1 MLIIT
6 NSMKKIIFDKLF
18 TDIIIFFLICSITL
32 TSIVWIL
39 QAVNFLDIVSEDGHG
54 LVTYFSFTTLNIPKI
69 FNKLMLLSIFL
80 SIFYIF
86 SNYEEKNQL
95 VIFWINGISKTKFL
109 NKIILF
115 SILFFF
121 ISLSV
126 SYYVVPYTQ
135 NKARSFIRMSNL
147 DFFPSLIKPRKFIDT
162 VENFTIFLD
171 NKSNQKID
179 KILIKDSSNTDNSQL
194 IISKSG
200 KIINDE
206 NNKFLQLEKGIIIN
220 FSNNNLTSFNFE
232 KTNIDLSQYQ
242 TKTIT
247 APKIQEIKSL
257 VLFKCISLLLKDKNT
272 NIKISNLSC
281 NNNFYKNLVQ
291 ELYKRTILPFYIPL
305 IFIIAGFLVLKSKNN
320 PNYKFFKTI
329 VFLSGI
335 LFIIFSQISVNLVS
349 KSNFVGL
356 IIILIPLILIL
367 SSYIIFL
374 NKTKTSS

>member
-1 MLIIT
+1 
-6 NSMKKIIFDKLF
+6 MKKVIFDKLF
-18 TDIIIFFLICSITL
+18 TDIIVFFLICSITL

-54 LVTYFSFTTLNIPKI
+54 LLTYFSYTSLNIPKI

-109 NKIILF
+109 NRIILF
-115 SILFFF
+115 SILFLL
-121 ISLSV
+121 ISLSI

-135 NKARSFIRMSNL
+135 NKARSFIRSSNL

-171 NKSNQKID
+171 NKNNQNIN
-179 KILIKDSSNTDNSQL
+179 KILIKDSSKNSNSQL

-200 KIINDE
+200 NIINNE

-242 TKTIT
+242 TKTTI
-247 APKIQEIKSL
+247 APKIQEIKSQIII
-257 VLFKCISLLLKDKNT
+257 KCISLLLKDKNT
-272 NIKISNLSC
+272 NINISNLSC
-281 NNNFYKNLVQ
+281 NNSFYKNLIQ

-305 IFIIAGFLVLKSKNN
+305 LFIIATFLILKSKNN
-320 PNYKFFKTI
+320 LNYKFFKI
-329 VFLSGI
+329 KIF
-335 LFIIFSQISVNLVS
+335 FIRNFISYIFS
-349 KSNFVGL
+349 NF
-356 IIILIPLILIL
+356 
-367 SSYIIFL
+367 S
-374 NKTKTSS
+374 

>member
-1 MLIIT
+1 
-6 NSMKKIIFDKLF
+6 MKKVIFDKLL
-18 TDIIIFFLICSITL
+18 TDIIIFFLLCSITL

-54 LVTYFSFTTLNIPKI
+54 LLTYFSYTFLNIPKI
-69 FNKLMLLSIFL
+69 FNKLMLLAIFL

-121 ISLSV
+121 ISLCV

-135 NKARSFIRMSNL
+135 NKARSFIRISNL

-171 NKSNQKID
+171 NKSNQKIN
-179 KILIKDSSNTDNSQL
+179 KILIKDSSNTSNSQL

-200 KIINDE
+200 NIINDE
-206 NNKFLQLEKGIIIN
+206 NNKFLQLKKGVIIN
-220 FSNNNLTSFNFE
+220 FSNKNLTSFNFE
-232 KTNIDLSQYQ
+232 ETNIDLSQYQ

-247 APKIQEIKSL
+247 TPKIQEIKSL
-257 VLFKCISLLLKDKNT
+257 VLIKCISLLLKGNNT
-272 NIKISNLSC
+272 NIQIANLSC
-281 NNNFYKNLVQ
+281 NKNFYKNLVQ

-320 PNYKFFKTI
+320 SNYKFFKTK

-335 LFIIFSQISVNLVS
+335 LLIIFSQISVNLVS
-349 KSNFVGL
+349 KSNFIGL

-374 NKTKTSS
+374 RKTKTSS